1 MTPSLFTQR
10 IQAWFGVALL
20 AEMLTTPRLWFMLP
34 PDRPLYVPLI
44 FPAPSW
50 LHLLLSGLLAGCAV
64 ALLIRPRHR
73 WAPLLASVILA
84 LLCGMDELRL
94 QPWAW
99 LFMLCGI
106 MLFWARR
113 CDGRNG
119 DKFLAQ
125 HLRLLLVGVY
135 FWAAAHKLNAGFF
148 EHTMPFFLEPFGIND
163 PGPWQRGLAGI
174 IVIGSEMGL
183 AVLLARAGKLDK
195 FALRLG
201 VGMHLG
207 IVLILGPGGQN
218 YDPNVWTWNLLQVAL
233 LVLLLYKGGSE
244 QSLLSLLQQK
254 ARPTLVLA
262 ALVLAMPAL
271 HIINLAPANLSWAL
285 YAGNYDLGLIAIRK
299 SSERPELTRAVMQ
312 RNPRIIT
319 ATYQYLQS
327 DLGEIE
333 DLRDFAY
340 PPQFMRELGVTYPPD
355 GSFIRR
361 LHNQLCLAG
370 MEPVLILRAKH
381 LPFARTKLLRIIRCD
396 GSENQASMP
405 PFLD

>member
-1 MTPSLFTQR
+1 
-10 IQAWFGVALL
+10 
-20 AEMLTTPRLWFMLP
+20 MLP

-44 FPAPSW
+44 FPAPNW
-50 LHLLLSGLLAGCAV
+50 LHLLLSGLLAGCAI

-99 LFMLCGI
+99 LFMLCG
-106 MLFWARR
+106 MLLFWARR
-113 CDGRNG
+113 SDGRNG

-125 HLRLLLVGVY
+125 HLRLLLVGLY

-163 PGPWQRGLAGI
+163 PGPWQLGLAGI
-174 IVIGSEMGL
+174 LVIASEMAL
-183 AVLLARAGKLDK
+183 ALLLALAGKFDK
-195 FALRLG
+195 LALRLG
-201 VGMHLG
+201 VGLHLG
-207 IVLILGPGGQN
+207 IILILGPAGQN
-218 YDPNVWTWNLLQVAL
+218 YDPNVWTWNLLQAAL
-233 LVLLLYKGGSE
+233 LVLLLYKGGSN
-244 QSLLSLLQQK
+244 QPLLTLLKNK
-254 ARPTLVLA
+254 ARPTLALA

-271 HIINLAPANLSWAL
+271 HIVNLAPANLSWAL
-285 YAGNYDLGLIAIRK
+285 YAGNYDLGLIAVRK
-299 SSERPELTRAVMQ
+299 GSDRPELMRALMP

-327 DLGEIE
+327 DLGEIG

-340 PPQFMRELGVTYPPD
+340 PLQFMRELGVTYPPD
-355 GSFIRR
+355 GNFIRR
-361 LHNQLCLAG
+361 LHQQLCHAEI
-370 MEPVLILRAKH
+370 EPILILRRKH
-381 LPFARTKLLRIIRCD
+381 LPFARTKRLRIIRCD
-396 GSENQASMP
+396 GSELETGMP